1 MKKRLMTMLLTC
13 TTLMTLTG
21 MSLAGCGTAASGEST
36 GASSDTTAD
45 APAASQSTSGSTE
58 SAADSS
64 TTADS
69 AASSA
74 SVQTVQA
81 GKLRVAME
89 CAYAPY
95 NWTQPDDSN
104 GAVQIAESKDYANG
118 YDVMMAQK
126 IADSLGLKLEVV
138 KLDWDSLIPA
148 VQSGTVDCVI
158 AGQSITA
165 ERMQSVDFSDPYF
178 YASIVT
184 LTKSDSKYASAKS
197 IADLS
202 GAKATSQINTIW
214 YDTCIP
220 QIPDVDKQSAQKTAP
235 QMLVALDSGA
245 TDIVVTDMPTAKAA
259 LVAYPDLKL
268 LDFSGSDGDYK
279 VSDEDVNI
287 GCSMKK
293 GNTALKTA
301 INAVVDKMTAD
312 DFNKLM
318 DQAISVQPMSTSN

>member
-1 MKKRLMTMLLTC
+1 MKKRLMAVTVMLVTIF
-13 TTLMTLTG
+13 
-21 MSLAGCGTAASGEST
+21 SLAGCGSGDAATGSEKASADVTVSDTAAL
-36 GASSDTTAD
+36 
-45 APAASQSTSGSTE
+45 
-58 SAADSS
+58 
-64 TTADS
+64 
-69 AASSA
+69 
-74 SVQTVQA
+74 TVQA
-81 GKLRVAME
+81 GSSEKTAIETVKPGKLRVAME

-95 NWTQPDDSN
+95 NWTQPDDAN
-104 GAVQIAESKDYANG
+104 GGVKIAESVDYANG

-126 IADSLGLKLEVV
+126 IADSLGLTLEIV

-165 ERMQSVDFSDPYF
+165 EREESVDFSDPYF

-184 LTKSDSKYASAKS
+184 LTKSSSQYASATS
-197 IADLS
+197 IADLK

-214 YDTCIP
+214 YDNCIP
-220 QIPDVDKQSAQKTAP
+220 QIPGVSIQPAQKTAP

-268 LDFSGSDGDYK
+268 LDFSGTKGDYQ
-279 VSDEDVNI
+279 VSAEDINI

-293 GNTALKTA
+293 GNIALKTA
-301 INAVVDKMTAD
+301 VNTVVDQMTKD

-318 DQAISVQPMSTSN
+318 DQAIAVQPMATAK

>member
-1 MKKRLMTMLLTC
+1 MKKKMISAVMAVVVAAGLM
-13 TTLMTLTG
+13 
-21 MSLAGCGTAASGEST
+21 ACG
-36 GASSDTTAD
+36 SS
-45 APAASQSTSGSTE
+45 S
-58 SAADSS
+58 ADSAVS
-64 TTADS
+64 ASADS
-69 AASSA
+69 AAAAQTQSSQDTGTSAADTSAAASA

>member
-1 MKKRLMTMLLTC
+1 MLLTC
-13 TTLMTLTG
+13 TTLRTLTG
-21 MSLAGCGTAASGEST
+21 MSLAGCGTAASGAST

-69 AASSA
+69 AAASA

>member
-1 MKKRLMTMLLTC
+1 
-13 TTLMTLTG
+13 
-21 MSLAGCGTAASGEST
+21 
-36 GASSDTTAD
+36 
-45 APAASQSTSGSTE
+45 
-58 SAADSS
+58 
-64 TTADS
+64 
-69 AASSA
+69 
-74 SVQTVQA
+74 
-81 GKLRVAME
+81 ME

>member
-1 MKKRLMTMLLTC
+1 MLLTC

-69 AASSA
+69 AAASA

-202 GAKATSQINTIW
+202 GAKATSQI
-214 YDTCIP
+214 
-220 QIPDVDKQSAQKTAP
+220 DKQSAQKTAP

>member
-1 MKKRLMTMLLTC
+1 MKTRLMAITIMLATMVS
-13 TTLMTLTG
+13 LM
-21 MSLAGCGTAASGEST
+21 GCGSGDVATESETASADVKVSDTAAS
-36 GASSDTTAD
+36 A
-45 APAASQSTSGSTE
+45 
-58 SAADSS
+58 
-64 TTADS
+64 
-69 AASSA
+69 
-74 SVQTVQA
+74 VQTGSSEKKTVETVKP

-95 NWTQPDDSN
+95 NWTQPDDAN
-104 GAVQIAESKDYANG
+104 GGVKIAESVDYANG

-126 IADSLGLKLEVV
+126 IADSLGLTLEIV

-165 ERMQSVDFSDPYF
+165 EREESVDFSDPYF

-184 LTKSDSKYASAKS
+184 LVKSSSKYASAAS

-214 YDTCIP
+214 YDKCIP
-220 QIPDVDKQSAQKTAP
+220 QIPGVSIQPAQKTAP

-259 LVAYPDLKL
+259 LIAYPDMKL
-268 LDFSGSDGDYK
+268 LDFSGTKGDYQ
-279 VSDEDVNI
+279 VSAE
-287 GCSMKK
+287 
-293 GNTALKTA
+293 
-301 INAVVDKMTAD
+301 
-312 DFNKLM
+312 
-318 DQAISVQPMSTSN
+318 

>member
-69 AASSA
+69 AAASA

-148 VQSGTVDCVI
+148 VQ
-158 AGQSITA
+158 
-165 ERMQSVDFSDPYF
+165 
-178 YASIVT
+178 
-184 LTKSDSKYASAKS
+184 
-197 IADLS
+197 
-202 GAKATSQINTIW
+202 
-214 YDTCIP
+214 
-220 QIPDVDKQSAQKTAP
+220 
-235 QMLVALDSGA
+235 
-245 TDIVVTDMPTAKAA
+245 
-259 LVAYPDLKL
+259 
-268 LDFSGSDGDYK
+268 
-279 VSDEDVNI
+279 
-287 GCSMKK
+287 
-293 GNTALKTA
+293 
-301 INAVVDKMTAD
+301 
-312 DFNKLM
+312 
-318 DQAISVQPMSTSN
+318 